1 MRQGGLKNLSSEDHQ
16 FVTSLASHV
25 MPNGD
30 PREGFF
36 FPSLTLM
43 TDSYVVFTFC
53 LPEYLRIV
61 SQHKFIKKFEQNYY
75 NSTEN

>member
-1 MRQGGLKNLSSEDHQ
+1 
-16 FVTSLASHV
+16 

-43 TDSYVVFTFC
+43 TDSYVLFTFC
-53 LPEYLRIV
+53 LPEYLGIV
-61 SQHKFIKKFEQNYY
+61 SQHKFIRSLNKITIIQQSIEENI
-75 NSTEN
+75 TEPLKIGHCDLDL